1 MFDNWLLLSTQ
12 NAPFTNF
19 HTQAHIINIIS
30 HTFSAQICYIVWI
43 SWHWFSSS
51 IRNYVDLNIQRAT
64 CILLSFSSSHF
75 YFFKRFSH
83 SLSYYPFIQILWID
97 FFSMCVAQSLSLSL
111 YVSVIFLHF
120 FSSYSAILFCGYNGA
135 WKRCTKTVLF
145 VHRYTKDFAVCVMC
159 INITFILLFA
169 FSFIFFSNFS
179 SFWIKI
185 DGTFNTGAY

>member
-1 MFDNWLLLSTQ
+1 MWIWTFKEQHVYYLVFPLLILIFSKDF
-12 NAPFTNF
+12 PIPF
-19 HTQAHIINIIS
+19 HTIHLYK
-30 HTFSAQICYIVWI
+30 FCE
-43 SWHWFSSS
+43 S
-51 IRNYVDLNIQRAT
+51 I
-64 CILLSFSSSHF
+64 
-75 YFFKRFSH
+75 
-83 SLSYYPFIQILWID
+83 

-145 VHRYTKDFAVCVMC
+145 VNRHTKDFAVCVMC